1 MPVLRE
7 APYSTEQIENDV
19 AALRGAHD
27 ALEEYAEI
35 GTLVVTTVEVAQ
47 APGTSTSPATQE
59 TWHETGALTS
69 GWSKNGF
76 FKYRM
81 LPFGSV
87 QIAANNLNCNAATNT
102 DGTTICSAVNGLPA
116 AYRPASNFR
125 LQATCDQLR
134 VNVGTEGCALV
145 VNTDGS
151 FTIFGVA
158 GAATRFDCHAIF
170 PLGI

>member
-1 MPVLRE
+1 MVTL
-7 APYSTEQIENDV
+7 PYTTEQSEEDI
-19 AALRGAHD
+19 ATLRGQVDKLA
-27 ALEEYAEI
+27 EYAEL
-35 GTLVVTTVEVAQ
+35 GTLVVTVTEVARDP
-47 APGTSTSPATQE
+47 ATSTSPATQE
-59 TWHETGALTS
+59 TWHETGSLTN
-69 GWSKNGF
+69 GWTKNGF

-81 LPFGSV
+81 LPFNSV

-102 DGTTICSAVNGLPA
+102 DGTTICSAANGLPTV
-116 AYRPASNFR
+116 YRPTSNFR

-145 VNTDGS
+145 VNSDGS
-151 FTIFGVA
+151 FNIFGVA